1 MRGSLTLRLL
11 VAFWLALVVTLVL
24 TLLIT
29 QQMGRYR
36 ALTALDPDTLAD
48 AVTAAQYRGREGMG
62 AVHRRLRHRG
72 FRLLL
77 MRDSRP
83 LPPELQ
89 RWRQRLIEAA
99 PGVVEL
105 PRGRLAV
112 VVEIIAPDGQPYFA
126 VALRRDDA
134 RPVIAPTLAMG
145 LQLLVSL
152 LVITAVAAWMARR
165 LTRPVRA
172 IQTAVRQF
180 ADGDLAARVPATA
193 TNGSDDLAA
202 LARDFDA
209 MAGRIQALVTD
220 RDRLLH
226 DVSHE
231 LRSPLARMRLALEL
245 ARSGQSSALDR
256 CDEDV
261 QRIDELVEEVLTFA
275 RLDPAHRGAS
285 VNRLDLQPLS
295 LLQLA
300 QDAVDRHL
308 IAAQEQSLQLEVG
321 STADDVTVKADLR
334 LLDRAL
340 DNLIGN
346 ALRYAQDT
354 IRIELLR
361 QDSWIEIAVV
371 DDGPGVEETAL
382 PHLFEPF
389 WRGAAQPDAGY
400 GLGLALVERVA
411 RAHQGRV
418 VARNID
424 PAGFRIALQLPSS
437 LHLHDDAPGHPVH

>member
-24 TLLIT
+24 SVVMTHQI
-29 QQMGRYR
+29 GRYR
-36 ALTALDPDTLAD
+36 ALTALDPDALAD
-48 AVTAAQYRGREGMG
+48 AVTAAQYRGHEGMRE
-62 AVHRRLRHRG
+62 VQRRLRHRG

-77 MRDSRP
+77 IREERP

-89 RWRQRLIEAA
+89 RWRQRLIDAA

-105 PRGRLAV
+105 PRGGLAV
-112 VVEIIAPDGQPYFA
+112 VVKITDREGLAYFA

-134 RPVIAPTLAMG
+134 RPVITPSLAVGM
-145 LQLLVSL
+145 QLLVSL

-180 ADGDLAARVPATA
+180 ADGDLAARVPPTGAS
-193 TNGSDDLAA
+193 GSDDLTA
-202 LARDFDA
+202 LARDFNA
-209 MAGRIQALVTD
+209 MAGRIQALITD

-245 ARSGQSSALDR
+245 ARSGHPSALDR
-256 CDEDV
+256 CDDEV
-261 QRIDELVEEVLTFA
+261 QRIDDLVEEVLTFA
-275 RLDPAHRGAS
+275 RLDPEHRGAAAD
-285 VNRLDLQPLS
+285 RLEQQPVS
-295 LLQLA
+295 LRQLV
-300 QDAVDRHL
+300 QDAADRHL
-308 IAAQEQSLQLEVG
+308 IAAQEQSLALTILPTK
-321 STADDVTVKADLR
+321 SDVTLQADLR

-346 ALRYAQDT
+346 ALRYARER
-354 IRIELLR
+354 IRIEL
-361 QDSWIEIAVV
+361 QSQGPWIEIAVV
-371 DDGPGVEETAL
+371 DDGPGVDDAAL
-382 PHLFEPF
+382 PQLFEPF
-389 WRGAAQPDAGY
+389 WRAAAQPDGGY

-418 VARNID
+418 VASNLS
-424 PAGFRIALQLPSS
+424 PAGFRIALQLPSR
-437 LHLHDDAPGHPVH
+437 LQID